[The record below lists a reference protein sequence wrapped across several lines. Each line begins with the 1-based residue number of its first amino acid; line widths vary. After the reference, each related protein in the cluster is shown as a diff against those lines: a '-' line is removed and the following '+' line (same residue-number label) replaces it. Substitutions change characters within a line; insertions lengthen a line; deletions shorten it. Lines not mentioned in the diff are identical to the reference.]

1 MRLIF
6 MGTPEFALPSL
17 KKICTSNHQMVGVV
31 TAPDRRSGRG
41 QSISESP
48 VKQFARKNNYPLLQ
62 PENLSDPLFQDQ
74 LKAWK
79 ASLYI
84 VVGFRILP
92 KTVYSIPPLGSMNLH
107 ASLLPKYRG
116 AAPIQWAIIRGERKT
131 GVTTFMIR
139 EKVDTGDILLQRKTE
154 IGESETGG
162 ELHDR
167 LALLGS
173 EILMESIRLIEHGSY
188 QLKQQKGTPT
198 PAPKLTPEIA
208 RINWKSTANDIHNLI
223 RALAP
228 KPGAYTILGEKRLK
242 ILQSSVIL
250 DEVSA
255 PGEIVIDQHNQ
266 LKVGT
271 GNGMIAIQ
279 SCQIEGKGRL
289 SIDEFMRGFR
299 VESGMRFYPI
309 EG

>member
-1 MRLIF
+1 
-6 MGTPEFALPSL
+6 
-17 KKICTSNHQMVGVV
+17 
-31 TAPDRRSGRG
+31 
-41 QSISESP
+41 
-48 VKQFARKNNYPLLQ
+48 
-62 PENLSDPLFQDQ
+62 
-74 LKAWK
+74 
-79 ASLYI
+79 
-84 VVGFRILP
+84 
-92 KTVYSIPPLGSMNLH
+92 
-107 ASLLPKYRG
+107 
-116 AAPIQWAIIRGERKT
+116 
-131 GVTTFMIR
+131 MIR

>member
-116 AAPIQWAIIRGERKT
+116 AAPI
-131 GVTTFMIR
+131 
-139 EKVDTGDILLQRKTE
+139 
-154 IGESETGG
+154 
-162 ELHDR
+162 
-167 LALLGS
+167 
-173 EILMESIRLIEHGSY
+173 
-188 QLKQQKGTPT
+188 
-198 PAPKLTPEIA
+198 
-208 RINWKSTANDIHNLI
+208 
-223 RALAP
+223 
-228 KPGAYTILGEKRLK
+228 
-242 ILQSSVIL
+242 
-250 DEVSA
+250 
-255 PGEIVIDQHNQ
+255 
-266 LKVGT
+266 
-271 GNGMIAIQ
+271 
-279 SCQIEGKGRL
+279 
-289 SIDEFMRGFR
+289 
-299 VESGMRFYPI
+299 
-309 EG
+309 